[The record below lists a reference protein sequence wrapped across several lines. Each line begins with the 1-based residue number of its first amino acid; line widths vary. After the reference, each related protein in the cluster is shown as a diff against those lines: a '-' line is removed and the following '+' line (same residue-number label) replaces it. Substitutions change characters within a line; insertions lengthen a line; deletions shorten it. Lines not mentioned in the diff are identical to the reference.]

1 MMITKVV
8 LTDYG
13 VYGGK
18 NEFDLAPAP
27 DRPIILV
34 GGTNGAGKTTLFEAV
49 PLCLYGMSAADRRI
63 TKKAYEE
70 FLAKKIHR
78 YQKSS
83 VTADSASVAVQF
95 KFYHNSKEVEYRV
108 ERSWQ
113 KSSYGRAEERLDVK
127 KRTDPLARF
136 ERLDTVE
143 ASHWQS
149 FVSDLIPKGILKLF
163 FFDGEKVVRMAKEG
177 SEDAVIRDS
186 FKSLLGIEI
195 VEQLHADLQVN
206 LMRNLAGSDKQ
217 LQKEIAECEAEND
230 ETAANVERLRERLAQ
245 KQTELDALSNEIESA
260 ESDISKLGG
269 SFASGRSD
277 AKTRLEEARSGY
289 EVARRRISDMCAD
302 ALPLALVPGQLD
314 ELSRQLDS
322 DSAIFQDRAG
332 AKVLDEKIRAMSSM
346 LRDTYKDAELSAS
359 QKRIITSSI
368 TRFVRREK
376 ASGAGG
382 TPVFGFS
389 ESQAAS
395 IKSVINRTNKALI
408 PALKRETASLVKHD
422 KEVTTLESAI
432 ASAPADDELGPLVSR
447 VAELNSRRGALQE
460 EMNHVEEKVSSNRA
474 LLQHINTKM
483 RDLVSKAYKGR
494 KTEEQ
499 IRLTHEVQK
508 VLEEFIDRLRVKKI
522 RLLEQYLLDATGIL
536 LHKKKLIHGV
546 RIDPKSFE
554 ITIYGHDGKPMPKYL
569 LSEGEKQMFATSVL
583 WALARTS
590 GRPLPFMI
598 DTPLAR
604 LDDAHRTSIVQRF
617 LPAASHQALVF
628 STDTEIE
635 EPEYGAMSPYMTKS
649 YLLAF
654 DEDAGSTSP
663 RGGYFWDLDR
673 AKGDDKIAAV

>member
-1 MMITKVV
+1 MIITKVV

-18 NEFDLAPAP
+18 NEFYLAPAS

-49 PLCLYGMSAADRRI
+49 PLCLYGISAADKRI

-83 VTADSASVAVQF
+83 VMADRASVAVQF
-95 KFYHNSKEVEYRV
+95 KFYHNSQEVEYLV

-113 KSSYGRAEERLDVK
+113 KSYGRMEEHLDIK
-127 KRTDPLARF
+127 KRTGSRTRF
-136 ERLDTVE
+136 ERLDTIE

-149 FVSDLIPKGILKLF
+149 FVSDLIPKGILRLF
-163 FFDGEKVVRMAKEG
+163 FFDGEKVVKMAKEG

-195 VEQLHADLQVN
+195 AEQLHADLQVN
-206 LMRNLAGSDKQ
+206 LTRNLASGDKL
-217 LQKEIAECEAEND
+217 LQEEIARCEAERQD
-230 ETAANVERLRERLAQ
+230 ADKNVERLCERLAQ
-245 KQTELDALSNEIESA
+245 KQTDMDALSNEIESA
-260 ESDISKLGG
+260 ESDISKIGG
-269 SFASGRSD
+269 TFASGRDD
-277 AKTRLEEARSGY
+277 AKTRLGDARSGY
-289 EVARRRISDMCAD
+289 EVARRRISDMCTD
-302 ALPLALVPGQLD
+302 ALPLALIPRQLD
-314 ELSRQLDS
+314 ELLKQIDS
-322 DSAIFQDRAG
+322 DSVVFQDRIG
-332 AKVLDEKIRAMSSM
+332 AKMLDEKIHAMSEM
-346 LRDTYKDAELSAS
+346 LQDAYKSAALSPS
-359 QKRIITSSI
+359 QKRAITSSI
-368 TRFVRREK
+368 TRFVKKEK
-376 ASGAGG
+376 ASEAEG

-395 IKSVINRTNKALI
+395 VKGIINRVNKTLL
-408 PALKRETASLVKHD
+408 PALRKETASLVKYD
-422 KEVTTLESAI
+422 REITTLESAI
-432 ASAPADDELGPLVSR
+432 ASAPADDEIGPLISR
-447 VAELNSRRGALQE
+447 VAELNSQRGALQE
-460 EMNHVEEKVSSNRA
+460 EMNHMGEKISSNRA
-474 LLQHINTKM
+474 LLQHIDTKM
-483 RDLVSKAYKGR
+483 RDLVSKAYKS
-494 KTEEQ
+494 KKAKEQ

-522 RLLEQYLLDATGIL
+522 RLLEQYLLDASGIL
-536 LHKKKLIHGV
+536 LHKKNLIHSI

-554 ITIYGHDGKPMPKYL
+554 ITICDRDDKPRPKYL

-583 WALARTS
+583 WALAKTS

-604 LDDAHRTSIVQRF
+604 LDEAHRTSIVKRF
-617 LPAASHQALVF
+617 LPAASHQTLVF

-635 EPEYGAMSPYMTKS
+635 KPEYAAMSAYMTRS

-663 RGGYFWDLDR
+663 RNGYFWDLNVR
-673 AKGDDKIAAV
+673 EDDKIAAV

>member
-1 MMITKVV
+1 MIITKVV

-18 NEFDLAPAP
+18 NEFDLVPAP
-27 DRPIILV
+27 DKPIILI
-34 GGTNGAGKTTLFEAV
+34 GGANGAGKTTLFEAV

-83 VTADSASVAVQF
+83 VMADSASVAVQF

-113 KSSYGRAEERLDVK
+113 KSSYGRAEEHLDVK
-127 KRTDPLARF
+127 KRTDPRAHF
-136 ERLDTVE
+136 ERLDAVE
-143 ASHWQS
+143 ASYWQS
-149 FVSDLIPKGILKLF
+149 FVSDLIPKGILRLF

-177 SEDAVIRDS
+177 SEDAVIRNS

-206 LMRNLAGSDKQ
+206 LTRNLAGDDKQ
-217 LQKEIAECEAEND
+217 LQKEIAECEMERD
-230 ETAANVERLRERLAQ
+230 GTAQTMERLRERLAQ
-245 KQTELDALSNEIESA
+245 KQTEMDALSNEIESA
-260 ESDISKLGG
+260 EYDISKIGG
-269 SFASGRSD
+269 AFASGRDD
-277 AKTRLEEARSGY
+277 AKTRLGDSRSGY
-289 EVARRRISDMCAD
+289 EVARKRISDMCSD
-302 ALPLALVPGQLD
+302 ALPLALMPRQLD
-314 ELSRQLDS
+314 ELLKQLDS

-332 AKVLDEKIRAMSSM
+332 ATMLDEKIRAMSKM
-346 LRDTYKDAELSAS
+346 LKDTYKNAALSAS

-368 TRFVRREK
+368 TRFIKKEK
-376 ASGAGG
+376 IQKTEG

-395 IKSVINRTNKALI
+395 IKGVISRANNTLL
-408 PALKRETASLVKHD
+408 PALRKETASLVKYD
-422 KEVTTLESAI
+422 REISTLESAI
-432 ASAPADDELGPLVSR
+432 VSAPADDEIGPLVSK
-447 VAELNSRRGALQE
+447 VAELNSQRGALQE
-460 EMNHVEEKVSSNRA
+460 EMNHIGEKISSNRA
-474 LLQHINTKM
+474 LLQHVDTKM
-483 RDLVSKAYKGR
+483 RDLVSRTYKGK
-494 KTEEQ
+494 KTKEQ
-499 IRLTHEVQK
+499 IHLTHEVQK

-536 LHKKKLIHGV
+536 LHKKRLIHGI

-554 ITIYGHDGKPMPKYL
+554 ITIYDRDGKTKPKDM
-569 LSEGEKQMFATSVL
+569 LSEGEKQMFAMSVL
-583 WALARTS
+583 WALAKTS

-604 LDDAHRTSIVQRF
+604 LDDAHRTSIVRRF
-617 LPAASHQALVF
+617 LPVASHQTLVF

-635 EPEYGAMSPYMTKS
+635 ESEYDAMSVHMTKS
-649 YLLAF
+649 YLLVF
-654 DEDAGSTSP
+654 NEDTGSTSP
-663 RGGYFWDLDR
+663 CNGYFWDLDAR
-673 AKGDDKIAAV
+673 EDNKIAAV